1 MTEYKNSFPDFY
13 ITTPLPCPYLKGRY
27 ERKLFTHLTA
37 DKPAHM
43 VDELLTG
50 GFRRS
55 QNIAYM
61 PYCDKC
67 TACISIRILAHEF
80 QTSPAFKRVK
90 KANRDLR
97 QEHVEPV
104 ASSEQYNLFRDYIEF
119 RHAESAMAEMSV
131 MDYAMMLEDS
141 VIDTFITEYRLRD
154 PDAPTDEDAPLI
166 AAALC
171 DQLSDGISMVYSFF
185 DPTLKKRS
193 LGTYM
198 ILDHIDQAV
207 KMGLPY
213 VYLGYWIAG
222 SQKMAY
228 KAKFQ
233 PQEHLTQTGWRR
245 P

>member
-27 ERKLFTHLTA
+27 ARKLFTHLTA
-37 DKPAHM
+37 DKPPHM

-67 TACISIRILAHEF
+67 TACISIRILADEF
-80 QTSPAFKRVK
+80 ILSNAFKRVK
-90 KANRDLR
+90 KSNRDLKR
-97 QEHVEPV
+97 ARVEPV
-104 ASSEQYNLFRDYIEF
+104 ASAEQYSLFRDYIEL
-119 RHAESAMAEMSV
+119 RHTESAMAEMSV

-141 VIDTFITEYRLRD
+141 VVDTFITEYRLRD
-154 PDAPTDEDAPLI
+154 PDSEEEENPLV

-185 DPTLKKRS
+185 SPDLKTRS

-198 ILDHIDQAV
+198 ILDHIDQAQ

-222 SQKMAY
+222 SPKMAY